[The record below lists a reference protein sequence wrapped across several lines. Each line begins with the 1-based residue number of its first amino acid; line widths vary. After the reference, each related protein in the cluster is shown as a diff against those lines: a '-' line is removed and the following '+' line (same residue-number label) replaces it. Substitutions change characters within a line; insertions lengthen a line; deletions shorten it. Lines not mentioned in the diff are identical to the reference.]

1 MKRRSWLAA
10 LAVVLGAA
18 LATTVFAGAGFSRTA
33 SPQAR
38 KATTIDVLSLW
49 GGSEKDAFIK
59 VTDAFTKKTG
69 IKVQYETAR
78 DFIPAIRT
86 RLAAGN
92 PPDVAI
98 VPRPGYLATLAK
110 ENAFKNLSTMGFTSS
125 YMKSRY
131 TGGWISLGTV
141 GGKLYGLAVKAN
153 SKSVIWYRPDS
164 FKKYHFKIPTKW
176 AQLIALTKAYKAKG
190 LTPWGL
196 GCGPGPSS
204 WTLTDWFENIYART
218 AGTAKYDNL
227 FAGKLK
233 FTDASVISA
242 LQRMTSILNDK
253 YIAGGGVQ
261 GALGRSFNSGIA
273 QVFGSNPQ
281 AQLYMEGGFVG
292 GIAIGQVNPSLKPGK
307 TIAFFPWVTIDPKR
321 DSPLIGGG
329 DLAAAFKDTPDI
341 RTFLKYL
348 TTPEAGSIWVSTGAV
363 ISPNKQVKGG
373 SYPNAL
379 VRAEAKQVA
388 AAKIFR
394 FDGSDLMP
402 GALGDTWGSALQDVL
417 QKPSNAKKTM
427 AAFQKEADKAYGG

>member
-1 MKRRSWLAA
+1 MRLTTGGRHHRGSRPDAGGPRQPPTKEEDRVKRRSWLAA

-110 ENAFKNLSTMGFTSS
+110 DNAFKNLSTMGFTSS

-164 FKKYHFKIPTKW
+164 FKKYHFKIPTKHLRPHGGHREIRQPVRGQ
-176 AQLIALTKAYKAKG
+176 AEVH
-190 LTPWGL
+190 
-196 GCGPGPSS
+196 GCVGH
-204 WTLTDWFENIYART
+204 
-218 AGTAKYDNL
+218 
-227 FAGKLK
+227 
-233 FTDASVISA
+233 
-242 LQRMTSILNDK
+242 QR
-253 YIAGGGVQ
+253 
-261 GALGRSFNSGIA
+261 
-273 QVFGSNPQ
+273 
-281 AQLYMEGGFVG
+281 
-292 GIAIGQVNPSLKPGK
+292 
-307 TIAFFPWVTIDPKR
+307 
-321 DSPLIGGG
+321 
-329 DLAAAFKDTPDI
+329 AAADDVDPERQVHRGRRRAG
-341 RTFLKYL
+341 RTRPELQLRDCAGVRIEPAGPALYGGRL
-348 TTPEAGSIWVSTGAV
+348 RRRDRDRTGEPESEAREDDRVLPVGDDRPEAGQ
-363 ISPNKQVKGG
+363 P
-373 SYPNAL
+373 PD
-379 VRAEAKQVA
+379 R
-388 AAKIFR
+388 R
-394 FDGSDLMP
+394 R
-402 GALGDTWGSALQDVL
+402 
-417 QKPSNAKKTM
+417 
-427 AAFQKEADKAYGG
+427 